1 MFPAENRYAINSK
14 LFIVSH
20 GAGIPHFVEERLCI
34 IVVTNQYK
42 PNTGIFFY
50 RILSSFKRVIVLII
64 FSLLPFEKMQLCS
77 DLYEK
82 LFETLIC
89 KTRRSSSFN

>member
-1 MFPAENRYAINSK
+1 MYYSGYK
-14 LFIVSH
+14 S
-20 GAGIPHFVEERLCI
+20 
-34 IVVTNQYK
+34 QYK
-42 PNTGIFFY
+42 PNIFFY
-50 RILSSFKRVIVLII
+50 RILSSFNTVIVLII
-64 FSLLPFEKMQLCS
+64 FPLLPFEKMQLCS